1 MGCIHLLHE
10 GYIRYVPNIRAIN
23 LAALINLLEDH
34 YKSAFC
40 IVNAHSHRA
49 MQVPLKDVPCG
60 ETLDLWFDMK
70 APKGKQEKN
79 PLLGGIR
86 VSGRLACYLPACMPS
101 FCGLRLAKRRLTTA
115 CDDFL
120 PPLSIIYVFQVC
132 TSPYKCWPLMSGR
145 NTPVSRIPSRT
156 L

>member
-1 MGCIHLLHE
+1 
-10 GYIRYVPNIRAIN
+10 
-23 LAALINLLEDH
+23 
-34 YKSAFC
+34 
-40 IVNAHSHRA
+40 

-86 VSGRLACYLPACMPS
+86 VSGRLACSLPACMPS
-101 FCGLRLAKRRLTTA
+101 FCGLRLAKGRLTTA

-120 PPLSIIYVFQVC
+120 LPPSIISVFRVC

-145 NTPVSRIPSRT
+145 NTPGSRITIKDSLRRQRYVLPGLMYNPCTCSSDTCKSYLPSGQST
-156 L
+156 SP